1 MVKDRMSHHL
11 ADLISTTPDGQPV
24 LTGTSITVESILEK
38 LRDGEWLHDILT
50 AYHLGCDSY
59 IEAAVRYATSLP
71 EEHPLAQLYQ
81 AYQQQHQQKVQR
93 ILAQFKQHAQAIY
106 GDRLKRIILFG
117 SQARGDA
124 WPGSDIDVLVVLFE
138 SLDTYADGRLVTEFI
153 AKISIETGELIS
165 CVFMDEARFEHS
177 PESLLADIR
186 HDGIAL

>member
-1 MVKDRMSHHL
+1 MSHHL
-11 ADLISTTPDGQPV
+11 AHLISTTPDGQPV

-59 IEAAVRYATSLP
+59 VEAAVRHAQSLP
-71 EEHPLAQLYQ
+71 QEHPLRQLYQ
-81 AYQQQHQQKVQR
+81 AYQQQHQQKVQC

-124 WPGSDIDVLVVLFE
+124 WPGSDVDVLVVLKE

-165 CVFMDEARFEHS
+165 CVFMDETRFEHS
-177 PESLLADIR
+177 QESLLADIR
-186 HDGIAL
+186 HDGISL